1 MSSQFKTQ
9 LKNKIS
15 IIFTFLRNTF
25 KDIDKDIYNQLNE
38 EYEEELLILAGMIP
52 SDWISGFYDTLEMVI
67 DIASCIDVKKMADVI
82 ENHEKA
88 RLWFPIDSYELFMNN
103 CVIDKG
109 WGKQAEKAVENICN
123 KFRPIFNAIDKLFAN
138 PNKVLRRISNFVS
151 KTDEN
156 NDILNNLI

>member
-1 MSSQFKTQ
+1 
-9 LKNKIS
+9 
-15 IIFTFLRNTF
+15 
-25 KDIDKDIYNQLNE
+25 
-38 EYEEELLILAGMIP
+38 
-52 SDWISGFYDTLEMVI
+52 
-67 DIASCIDVKKMADVI
+67 
-82 ENHEKA
+82 
-88 RLWFPIDSYELFMNN
+88 MNN

-156 NDILNNLI
+156 NDILNNLV